1 MQSPDIKNIVVE
13 DPNDFTYVSIKN
25 WRRKQNVIRGNDK
38 LSNLVGRPGPLTGFI
53 LGIIDVI
60 VTFVVKFGIK
70 LFTIS
75 TIAFN
80 WMYTIIFG
88 NFIGII
94 PTSITGGTVISMKFI
109 RYTMTVLMP
118 PFGIL
123 LAKGLYGWFNII
135 VCMIITYIN
144 FFAGMIYAFVI
155 TARNRYSDQ
164 YEKYSLQE
172 AMNDNNNQTASEFS
186 KDSSALF
193 GTLGFLLLL
202 GLFFYICL
210 SFF

>member
-1 MQSPDIKNIVVE
+1 MPAPDIKNVVVS

-25 WRRKQNVIRGNDK
+25 WRRKQNVINGNDK

-60 VTFVVKFGIK
+60 VTLVVKFGIK
-70 LFTIS
+70 MFTIS

-94 PTSITGGTVISMKFI
+94 PTSITGGTVVSMKFI

-118 PFGIL
+118 PFGVL

-144 FFAGMIYAFVI
+144 FFAGIIYAFVI

-164 YEKYSLQE
+164 YEVYSLQK
-172 AMNDNNNQTASEFS
+172 AMDDNNNQTASEFT
-186 KDSSALF
+186 KDSSALY
-193 GTLGFLLLL
+193 GTLGFILLL
-202 GLFFYICL
+202 GLFFL
-210 SFF
+210 

>member
-1 MQSPDIKNIVVE
+1 MSAPDIKNIVVE

-123 LAKGLYGWFNII
+123 LAKGLYGWFSII

-172 AMNDNNNQTASEFS
+172 AMNDSNNQTASEFS
-186 KDSSALF
+186 KDSTALY